1 LHIPLLAETISLGR
15 EGRIMSRRLP
25 VLGILAILALC
36 PFAARV
42 QAQAAESA
50 ANPAA
55 HRAYDITK
63 EVTLTGTVSSVVK
76 QTTRSMDLTPGAHIM
91 VTTSSGTVDANLGR
105 FAMRGKTALPITS
118 GQSVKVTG
126 VMKTVKG
133 KDVFVTRI
141 VQTNGHIYKI
151 RNEHG
156 IAYAPANRSTSWK
169 SESKGGSL

>member
-1 LHIPLLAETISLGR
+1 
-15 EGRIMSRRLP
+15 M
-25 VLGILAILALC
+25 ALIVFS
-36 PFAARV
+36 FATPIH
-42 QAQAAESA
+42 AQTAAATTE
-50 ANPAA
+50 PAKP
-55 HRAYDITK
+55 RAYDITK

-118 GQSVKVTG
+118 GESVRVTG

-133 KDVFVTRI
+133 KDVFVTRL
-141 VQTNGHIYKI
+141 VQANGHIYKI